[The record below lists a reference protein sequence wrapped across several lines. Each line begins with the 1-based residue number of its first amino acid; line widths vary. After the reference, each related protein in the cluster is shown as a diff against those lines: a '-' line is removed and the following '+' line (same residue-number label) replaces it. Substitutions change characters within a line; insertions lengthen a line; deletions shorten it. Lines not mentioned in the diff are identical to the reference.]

1 MDSKTRVI
9 HCGIDKDPFTGA
21 SSVPVYH
28 ASTFHR
34 PDMDAP
40 GAYSYVRGGNPTRAA
55 LEQAVAELE
64 GGHAAFAF
72 SSGMAAIS
80 SVFMIFAPGDHLV
93 VTEDIYGGTF
103 RALTTM
109 FARWGL
115 TTTFVDASRP
125 ECIEQAITPDT
136 KAIYVETPSNPLLKI
151 TDLRAVAAIARKRG
165 LLTIIDNTFCT
176 PYLQRPIEFGYDIV
190 LHSAT
195 KFLNG
200 HSDVL
205 AGLAVARTP
214 ETAERLYTVQNGF
227 GAVLGVQDSWLLLR
241 GMRTLAVRMDAAQAN
256 AAILAHSLAE
266 LPGVHQVYYPTL
278 AGHPGRDIHLS
289 QASGGGA
296 VISFELKD
304 KEAVKTFLRSVR
316 LPFVGV
322 SLGGVE
328 GLLSYPAMMS
338 HASMPAKERER
349 LGISDAL
356 IRFSVGL
363 ESPADI
369 LDDFRQALEVCS
381 SLAGKGGIL
390 LP

>member
-1 MDSKTRVI
+1 MDNKTRVI
-9 HCGIDKDPFTGA
+9 HCGIDRDPFTGA

-28 ASTFHR
+28 ASTFHQ

-40 GAYSYVRGGNPTRAA
+40 GAYHYIRSGNPTREA

-80 SVFMIFAPGDHLV
+80 SAFMIFAPGDHLV

-103 RALTTM
+103 RALKTM

-115 TTTFVDASRP
+115 TCTFVDFSRP
-125 ECIEQAITPDT
+125 ECIEEAITPQT
-136 KAIYVETPSNPLLKI
+136 KAIYAETPSNPLLKI
-151 TDLRAVAAIARKRG
+151 TDLRAVAAIAKKNG

-176 PYLQRPIEFGYDIV
+176 PYLQRPLEFGYDIV
-190 LHSAT
+190 LHSGT

-214 ETAERLYTVQNGF
+214 EIAERLYNVQSGF
-227 GAVLGVQDSWLLLR
+227 GAVLGVQDCWLLLR
-241 GMRTLAVRMDAAQAN
+241 GLRTLAVRMDAAQAN
-256 AAILAHSLAE
+256 AGVLARALTE
-266 LPGVHQVYYPTL
+266 LPGVRRVYYPTL
-278 AGHPGRDIHLS
+278 EGHPGRDIHLS

-296 VISFELKD
+296 MISFELED
-304 KEAVKTFLRSVR
+304 SRTVKNFLRSVR

-328 GLLSYPAMMS
+328 ALLSYPVMMS
-338 HASMPAKERER
+338 HASMPKEERDR
-349 LGISDAL
+349 LGISDSL

-363 ESPADI
+363 ESPEDI
-369 LDDFRQALEVCS
+369 LADFRQALELCS
-381 SLAGKGGIL
+381 SQVGSGDIL